1 MSDFPKSRQ
10 SSSCSPVRAPF
21 PNGGRIVLRRNRRV
35 HSSCHVVILSCCH
48 PSICPMNLLTIENIS
63 KQFSERLLFDG
74 ASLLINEGDRIGLIG
89 VNGSGKS
96 TLLKIVAGLEAP
108 DKGSVT
114 LPGGVRVEYLAQEPP
129 LDDSLTVLATIFHSE
144 SPQMQLL
151 QSYERVTAAL
161 ESQPDDPT
169 LHAELLSLS
178 AAMDRTDGWAAEAN
192 AKSILTQLGITHFD
206 DKIGTLS
213 GGQRKRVA
221 LARALIDRADLLVL
235 DEPTNHIDAATVAWL
250 EEYLATTPG
259 ALLMV
264 THDRYFL
271 DRVVN
276 RIVELDRRQ
285 LVSYAGN
292 YTHFLEA
299 REQRHEQLAEAETK
313 RRNLLRRELEWLRR
327 QPMARGTKQKARK
340 ERVEAL
346 MQIEYD
352 SGTARVAIA
361 LASRRLGSKV
371 LTAKGLVK
379 HFDGQAVV
387 NHIDLNLEPGERIG
401 ILGPNGAGKSTLLD
415 ILAGKLRPDAGTVLW
430 GDSVEVGYYDQR
442 SAGLHDEMRLLE
454 FIEKEAALIRTHD
467 GDRVE
472 AAQMLEWFLFPRP
485 MQYARIRSLSGGE
498 RRRLYLLRTLIHQP
512 NVLLLDEPTNDLDIE
527 TLAVLEQFLDHFA
540 GALIVVSHDRYFLDR
555 TVDFLVGMEDGR
567 LGPRYPSPYATFV
580 RMQEANRQAPA
591 PVERPESALPPL
603 SSGRAQ
609 RLTWKEQREMEVLE
623 KQIAELEDHKN
634 SLLDEINKIGDNYI
648 RLQDLSIQL
657 TALDQ
662 TLETALERWFEIS
675 DRA

>member
-1 MSDFPKSRQ
+1 
-10 SSSCSPVRAPF
+10 
-21 PNGGRIVLRRNRRV
+21 
-35 HSSCHVVILSCCH
+35 
-48 PSICPMNLLTIENIS
+48 MNLLTIDNIS

-96 TLLKIVAGLEAP
+96 TLLKIAAGLEAP
-108 DKGSVT
+108 DAGSVAA
-114 LPGGVRVEYLAQEPP
+114 PGGVRIEYLPQEPP
-129 LDDSLTVLATIFHSE
+129 LDDALTVLETIFRSN
-144 SPQMQLL
+144 SPQMRLLRAYETTTAQLE
-151 QSYERVTAAL
+151 QH
-161 ESQPDDPT
+161 PDDAAWQ
-169 LHAELLSLS
+169 AELVALS
-178 AAMDRTDGWAAEAN
+178 AEMDRTDGWAAEAN
-192 AKSILTQLGITHFD
+192 AKSILTQLGVTNFTD
-206 DKIGTLS
+206 RVGTLS

-221 LARALIDRADLLVL
+221 LARALIDRADLLIL

-285 LVSYAGN
+285 LVSYPGN

-299 REQRHEQLAEAETK
+299 RAARHERLAEAEAK

-340 ERVEAL
+340 QRVEEL
-346 MQIEYD
+346 LQIEYD
-352 SGTARVAIA
+352 SGAERVAMA
-361 LASRRLGSKV
+361 LAARRLGKKV
-371 LTAKGLVK
+371 LTAHGLVK
-379 HFDGQAVV
+379 NFDAAPVV
-387 NHIDLNLEPGERIG
+387 AGVDLHLEPGDRIG
-401 ILGPNGAGKSTLLD
+401 IIGPNGAGKSTLLD
-415 ILAGKLRPDAGTVLW
+415 LLAGRVAPDAGSVEW
-430 GDSVEVGYYDQR
+430 GDTVQIGYYDQR
-442 SAGLHDEMRLLE
+442 SVDLKEEMRLLE
-454 FIEKEAALIRTHD
+454 FIEAEAPLIRTKE

-485 MQYARIRSLSGGE
+485 MQYARIGSLSGGE

-527 TLAVLEQFLDHFA
+527 TLAVLEEFLDHFT

-555 TVDFLVGMEDGR
+555 TVDFLVNMEAGR
-567 LGPRYPSPYATFV
+567 LGPRYPSPYAVFA
-580 RMQEANRQAPA
+580 RLHAEATVNAATASSRPA
-591 PVERPESALPPL
+591 PTTPARRKTSTP
-603 SSGRAQ
+603 
-609 RLTWKEQREMEVLE
+609 RLTWKEQRELESLEVEIAALE
-623 KQIAELEDHKN
+623 SRKFA
-634 SLLDEINKIGDNYI
+634 LLDEINRIGDNYQ
-648 RLQDLSIQL
+648 RLQDYSIQV

-662 TLETALERWFEIS
+662 ALETALERWFELS
-675 DRA
+675 AKAEG